1 MDKGITS
8 KYIKEILC
16 EKCDVKCCK
25 RGNHNI
31 HITKQKHERITM
43 DNGITSITS
52 DKPCDKLRWGEI
64 RLFRNQ

>member
-16 EKCDVKCCK
+16 EKCDFKCCK

-43 DNGITSITS
+43 DNGITSDT
-52 DKPCDKLRWGEI
+52 PWDKLR
-64 RLFRNQ
+64 

>member
-25 RGNHNI
+25 RENYNRYI
-31 HITKQKHERITM
+31 IKQKLKRITM

-52 DKPCDKLRWGEI
+52 DTPCDKLRWGEI

>member
-8 KYIKEILC
+8 KYIKEIIC
-16 EKCDVKCCK
+16 EKCDFKCCK

-52 DKPCDKLRWGEI
+52 DTENDIANSVYAK
-64 RLFRNQ
+64 